1 MTSPDSIRLHDS
13 WKQPL
18 LPVLQSPTMQK
29 LRAFLQS
36 ERDAGKTIFPAM
48 ANVFK
53 ALDCTPL
60 NRVKVVVLGQDPYP
74 GIHQAHGLSFSVLP
88 GVPVPRSLV
97 NIYKELKDSL
107 DINPARHGC
116 LQSWADQGVL
126 LLNNVLTVRANEIAS
141 HKGKGWEYFTDAVVE
156 LINSELRHVVF
167 LLWGRHA
174 QEKGARIDATR
185 HLVLKAAHPSPM
197 SAHQG
202 FFGCNHFALAN
213 DYLLAHGKTVI
224 DWQLPETA

>member
-1 MTSPDSIRLHDS
+1 MSSDTIRLHDS

-18 LPVLQSPTMQK
+18 LPILQSETMQK
-29 LRAFLQS
+29 LRTFLQS
-36 ERDAGKTIFPAM
+36 EREAGHTIYPAM
-48 ANVFK
+48 SNVFH

-60 NRVKVVVLGQDPYP
+60 ERVKVVILGQDPYP
-74 GIHQAHGLSFSVLP
+74 GANQAHGLSFSVVP

-97 NIYKELKDSL
+97 NIYKELRDTL
-107 DINPARHGC
+107 NLPAARHGY
-116 LQSWADQGVL
+116 LRAWADQGVL

-141 HKGKGWEYFTDAVVE
+141 HKGKGWETFTDAVVQ
-156 LINSELRHVVF
+156 LINTELNNVVF

-174 QEKGARIDATR
+174 QEKGARIDTAR

-213 DYLLAHGKTVI
+213 DYLLKHGKEVI
-224 DWQLPETA
+224 DWRLPEKV